1 MFILPI
7 WHFQIGQLASYISSK
22 LETNS
27 AKFCLTIL
35 GWSTDTVYLPMK
47 NAAFCVR
54 NVDFYW
60 CNPCVYEL
68 AFISLWC
75 SQNCSFSSFTFLW
88 YSLSFWSL
96 YGLSLTITPTLG
108 GLPVPLHFQYFV
120 ISQKKKFPS
129 SSLISVSAKP
139 LYILLNSGKSLCFQ
153 QAIVIF

>member
-1 MFILPI
+1 MFILPV

-88 YSLSFWSL
+88 YILFHFDPCMIH
-96 YGLSLTITPTLG
+96 ITF
-108 GLPVPLHFQYFV
+108 LHLFIHCCCCCILKVWWYSILWF
-120 ISQKKKFPS
+120 
-129 SSLISVSAKP
+129 KP
-139 LYILLNSGKSLCFQ
+139 ECQPNAGKSASAPRLLVRH
-153 QAIVIF
+153 IL